1 LKGNSNILIP
11 VAISVVV
18 IGLLAL
24 LIYGQ
29 EERYNWNTT
38 FAQDGENPYD
48 LSLFKKTIAASYEE
62 KNYNELKNLYTDS
75 TFIPS
80 QNGLVVYVDPYFGL
94 DSVEISKLLESAA
107 NGNRVFIAT
116 FEPTYLLS
124 ILSPECENDS
134 MGSVYYKRS
143 KNIDLKLEN
152 RPNECEISYVVRKD
166 KERYSWTYFDLEGC
180 DSVNVMGSLT
190 SIGETF
196 PNFIKLDHGEGSLYL
211 FSNPLV
217 FTNYHFRNQAV
228 FEYTQAI
235 LSLIPHSKMFYL
247 HPDYYDPSIYE
258 PPVSESPLR
267 FILSNPPLKWAW
279 YLILAI
285 TVLYVLNTVRRSQKS
300 IPVFTLPENETAAY
314 LDVVYR
320 LYQTEG
326 HHKDIIGVQEK
337 LLKRHLRNKYR
348 LNFNYRDESTFDEAS
363 TRLQMPREYIKGTF
377 AKLDRAKNNSTLSD
391 EEFKEIIE
399 NIKEFYQKCP

>member
-1 LKGNSNILIP
+1 MKGNSNALIP
-11 VAISVVV
+11 IAISVVV

-29 EERYNWNTT
+29 EERFNWDPT
-38 FAQDGENPYD
+38 FQQEGENPYD
-48 LSLFKKTIAASYEE
+48 ISLFKKTIAASYEE
-62 KNYNELKNLYTDS
+62 KNYQEIKSLYSDS
-75 TFIPS
+75 AFIPS
-80 QNGLVVYVDPYFGL
+80 QNGLIVYVDPYFGL
-94 DSVEISKLLESAA
+94 DSIEISKLLMSAE
-107 NGNRVFIAT
+107 NGNQVFVAT
-116 FEPTYLLS
+116 FEPAYLLS

-134 MGSVYYKRS
+134 MGSVYFKRS
-143 KNIDLKLEN
+143 KNIELKLEERQN
-152 RPNECEISYVVRKD
+152 KCEISYVVQNE

-180 DSVNVMGSLT
+180 DSVQVEGSLT

-196 PNFIKLDHGEGSLYL
+196 PNFIKLSHGKGSIYLY
-211 FSNPLV
+211 SNPLV

-228 FEYTQAI
+228 FEYTQGI
-235 LSLIPHSKMFYL
+235 LSLIPHVKMYYL
-247 HPDYYDPSIYE
+247 HPDYYDPSTYP

-279 YLILAI
+279 YLVLLI
-285 TVLYVLNTVRRSQKS
+285 TLLYVLNSVRRSQKP

-320 LYQTEG
+320 LYQKEG

-337 LLKRHLRNKYR
+337 MLKRHLRNKYR
-348 LNFNYRDESTFDEAS
+348 LNFNSRNENFYADAS
-363 TRLQMPREYIKGTF
+363 NRLQMPADYIKGLFT
-377 AKLDRAKNNSTLSD
+377 KLDRAKNNSTLSD
-391 EEFKEIIE
+391 EEFKEIIA